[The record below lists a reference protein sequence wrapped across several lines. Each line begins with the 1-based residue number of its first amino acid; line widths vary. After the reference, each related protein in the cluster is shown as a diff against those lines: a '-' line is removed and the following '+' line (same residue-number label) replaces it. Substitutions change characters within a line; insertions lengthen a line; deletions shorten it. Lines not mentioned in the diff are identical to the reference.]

1 MKNIIAEEKGFIL
14 VTAMVVLLLL
24 VLIGIGAMRTS
35 SIEVLIAGNDK
46 FHKEAFYSADSG
58 VYLTPKLITM
68 ARDAGVDPA
77 GPQIV
82 SPPPP
87 PLPRLLPPQS
97 IYLFGDVAK
106 LPDETW
112 NYSASDGTRFYD
124 ETMGYVQDA
133 IALAPDF
140 QVQVGMMP
148 VDVDIARSSGSEAGV
163 GQGAEFGMGASGVGA
178 GGPSGT
184 WIRYTLT
191 AFGQSPKNTV
201 SVVSAGYRYV
211 PGTAGGL
218 K

>member
-68 ARDAGVDPA
+68 ARDAGVDPTA
-77 GPQIV
+77 DPQI
-82 SPPPP
+82 SQWQD
-87 PLPRLLPPQS
+87 PLAL
-97 IYLFGDVAK
+97 INLFGVNG
-106 LPDETW
+106 TT
-112 NYSASDGTRFYD
+112 ASDGTRFYD
-124 ETMGYVQDA
+124 ETMGFVQDA
-133 IALAPDF
+133 TALDPDF
-140 QVQVGMMP
+140 RVRVGMMP

-178 GGPSGT
+178 GGSSGT

-191 AFGQSPKNTV
+191 ATGQSPKNTV

>member
-68 ARDAGVDPA
+68 ARDAGVDPTA
-77 GPQIV
+77 DPQI
-82 SPPPP
+82 SQWQD
-87 PLPRLLPPQS
+87 PLAL
-97 IYLFGDVAK
+97 INLFGVDG
-106 LPDETW
+106 TT
-112 NYSASDGTRFYD
+112 ASDGARFYN

-140 QVQVGMMP
+140 RVRVGMMP
-148 VDVDIARSSGSEAGV
+148 VDVDIARSSGSEQGAGH
-163 GQGAEFGMGASGVGA
+163 GAEFGMGASGVGA

-191 AFGQSPKNTV
+191 ATGQSPKNTV